1 MTLHVVNVYYT
12 VLLSIRVVKLV
23 SSLHTLNEGIR
34 IKFLLF
40 IPYLLCN
47 CITVIIIIIIINV
60 MCKLLVN
67 SKCALFIP
75 FMVSLSL
82 CTLFLCRL
90 F

>member
-1 MTLHVVNVYYT
+1 MYIIPYYS
-12 VLLSIRVVKLV
+12 LLSRVVKLV
-23 SSLHTLNEGIR
+23 SSIYILNEGIR

-40 IPYLLCN
+40 IPYLLYN
-47 CITVIIIIIIINV
+47 CITVIIIIINV
-60 MCKLLVN
+60 MCKSLVA
-67 SKCALFIP
+67 SECALFIL